1 MFAKLKGKISD
12 IFGDFIILDVADV
25 GYRVET
31 IQNGFLVGEEKSF
44 FIYTHVRENEIR
56 LFGLNTK
63 NEYLLFV
70 DLIGISGVGPKLA
83 QNILRQIPFETIMSA
98 ISDKN
103 IDTLLVK
110 GVGKKT
116 AQRIIIDMS
125 SKLENY
131 SWDSS
136 TVKNNLS
143 NEFKAQSQQALQ
155 NLGFNRDEINNI
167 IKEYSVNYTEEK
179 LELLV
184 KFALKHINK

>member
-1 MFAKLKGKISD
+1 MFAKLKGTISD
-12 IFGDFIILDVADV
+12 IFADFIILDVGNV

-31 IQNGFLVGEEKSF
+31 VQNEFLVGEEKSF

-83 QNILRQIPFETIMSA
+83 QNILKQIPYASIMSA
-98 ISDKN
+98 IADKN

-116 AQRIIIDMS
+116 AQRIIIDMT
-125 SKLENY
+125 SKLEKY
-131 SWDSS
+131 TWDGASS
-136 TVKNNLS
+136 QNNLTP
-143 NEFKAQSQQALQ
+143 EFKNQAQQALLS
-155 NLGFNRDEINNI
+155 LGLSKDEIKDI
-167 IKEYSVNYTEEK
+167 IKEYGLNHTEEK

-184 KFALKHINK
+184 KFALKFINK

>member
-1 MFAKLKGKISD
+1 MFAKFKGTITD
-12 IFGDFIILDVADV
+12 IFSDFIILDVADV

-31 IQNGFLVGEEKSF
+31 IQNEFLVGEEKSF

-56 LFGLNTK
+56 LFGLKTK

>member
-1 MFAKLKGKISD
+1 MFAKLKGTITD
-12 IFGDFIILDVADV
+12 IFSDFIILEVRDV

-31 IQNGFLVGEEKSF
+31 IQSDFLVGEEKSF

-56 LFGLNTK
+56 LFGLNTE
-63 NEYLLFV
+63 NQYLLFV

-83 QNILRQIPFETIMSA
+83 QNILKQITFESIMSA
-98 ISDKN
+98 IADKN

-116 AQRIIIDMS
+116 AQRIIIDMT

-131 SWDSS
+131 SWEGASGQKS
-136 TVKNNLS
+136 LTQ
-143 NEFKAQSQQALQ
+143 EFKTQAQQALV
-155 NLGFNRDEINNI
+155 NLGFSKDEIKEI
-167 IKEYSVNYTEEK
+167 IKEYGVIHSEEK

-184 KFALKHINK
+184 KFALKFINK

>member
-31 IQNGFLVGEEKSF
+31 IQNEFLVGEEKSF

-56 LFGLNTK
+56 LFGLKTK

>member
-1 MFAKLKGKISD
+1 MFAKLKGTITD
-12 IFGDFIILDVADV
+12 IFSDFIILEVGDV

-31 IQNGFLVGEEKSF
+31 IQSEFLVGEEKSF

-63 NEYLLFV
+63 NQYLLFV

-83 QNILRQIPFETIMSA
+83 QNILKQITFESIMSA
-98 ISDKN
+98 IADKN

-116 AQRIIIDMS
+116 AQRIIIDMT

-131 SWDSS
+131 SWEGASGQKS
-136 TVKNNLS
+136 LTQ
-143 NEFKAQSQQALQ
+143 EFKTQAQQALV
-155 NLGFNRDEINNI
+155 NLGFSKDEIKEI
-167 IKEYSVNYTEEK
+167 IKEYGVIHSEEK

-184 KFALKHINK
+184 KFALKFINK

>member
-1 MFAKLKGKISD
+1 MFAKLKGTISD
-12 IFGDFIILDVADV
+12 IFADFIILDVGNV

-31 IQNGFLVGEEKSF
+31 VQNEFLVGEEKSF

-63 NEYLLFV
+63 NEYSLFV

-83 QNILRQIPFETIMSA
+83 QNILKQIPYASIMSA
-98 ISDKN
+98 IADKN

-116 AQRIIIDMS
+116 AQRIIIDMT
-125 SKLENY
+125 SKLEKY
-131 SWDSS
+131 TWDGASS
-136 TVKNNLS
+136 QNNLTP
-143 NEFKAQSQQALQ
+143 EFKNQAQQALLS
-155 NLGFNRDEINNI
+155 LGLSKDEIKDI
-167 IKEYSVNYTEEK
+167 IKEYGLNHSEEK

-184 KFALKHINK
+184 KFALKFINK

>member
-1 MFAKLKGKISD
+1 MFAKFKGTITD
-12 IFGDFIILDVADV
+12 IFSDFIILEVGDV

-31 IQNGFLVGEEKSF
+31 IQSEFLVGEEKSF

-63 NEYLLFV
+63 NQYLLFV
-70 DLIGISGVGPKLA
+70 DLICVSGVGPKLA
-83 QNILRQIPFETIMSA
+83 QNILKQISFESIMSA
-98 ISDKN
+98 IADKN

-116 AQRIIIDMS
+116 AQRIIIDMT

-131 SWDSS
+131 SWDRANSQ
-136 TVKNNLS
+136 NNLTQ
-143 NEFKAQSQQALQ
+143 EFRTQAQQALV
-155 NLGFNRDEINNI
+155 NLGFSKDEIKEI
-167 IKEYSVNYTEEK
+167 IKEYGVIHSEEK

-184 KFALKHINK
+184 KFALKFINK

>member
-1 MFAKLKGKISD
+1 MFAKLKGTITD
-12 IFGDFIILDVADV
+12 IFSDFIILEVRDV

-31 IQNGFLVGEEKSF
+31 IQSDFLVGEEKSF

-56 LFGLNTK
+56 LFGLNTE
-63 NEYLLFV
+63 NQYLLFV

-83 QNILRQIPFETIMSA
+83 QNILKQITFESIMSA
-98 ISDKN
+98 IADKN

-116 AQRIIIDMS
+116 AQRIIIDMT

-131 SWDSS
+131 SWEGASGQKS
-136 TVKNNLS
+136 LTQ
-143 NEFKAQSQQALQ
+143 EFKTQAQQALV
-155 NLGFNRDEINNI
+155 NLCFSKDEIKEI
-167 IKEYSVNYTEEK
+167 IKEYGVIHSEEK

-184 KFALKHINK
+184 KFALKFINK